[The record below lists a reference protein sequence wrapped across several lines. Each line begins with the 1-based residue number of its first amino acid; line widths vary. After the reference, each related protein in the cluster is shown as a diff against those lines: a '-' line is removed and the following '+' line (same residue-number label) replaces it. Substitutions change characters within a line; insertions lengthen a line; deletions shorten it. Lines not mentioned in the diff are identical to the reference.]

1 MSACWHPRKRTVNVS
16 ATDAAPWVLPSSGP
30 LLAARFALI
39 AALAVCLASGSA
51 VALSCCSF
59 VLALLPAV
67 SHMRHYIPQPSLH
80 TLMAT
85 AWSDAHGRLIHHRR
99 L

>member
-30 LLAARFALI
+30 LLAARLALI

-51 VALSCCSF
+51 LALSCCSF
-59 VLALLPAV
+59 VLALLPAT
-67 SHMRHYIPQPSLH
+67 SHVRHHVLQPSLH
-80 TLMAT
+80 RLLAT
-85 AWSDAHGRLIHHRR
+85 A
-99 L
+99 